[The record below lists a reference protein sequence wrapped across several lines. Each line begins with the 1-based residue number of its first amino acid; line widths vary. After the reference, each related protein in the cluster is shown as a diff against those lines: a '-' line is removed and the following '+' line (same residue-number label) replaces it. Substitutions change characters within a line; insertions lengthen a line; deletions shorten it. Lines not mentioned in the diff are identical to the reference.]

1 MPASSLSSTAPSVPS
16 DAVVFPDAGTFYWQA
31 AYSGDINNAPATS
44 TCTDEVLT
52 VTTPDLHTVKL
63 VKTNDG
69 SFGPT
74 STANPGDT
82 LTYQITITNSGDA
95 DATNVPV
102 SDDINADPRPRHLQ
116 RRLQQQLQLRR
127 SAC

>member
-1 MPASSLSSTAPSVPS
+1 MTYTVYTDNACTQKFADAGIKPVVDGIVGPS
-16 DAVVFPDAGTFYWQA
+16 DAVVFPNAGTFYWQA
-31 AYSGDINNAPATS
+31 TYSGDANNAPATS

-52 VTTPDLHTVKL
+52 VTTPTCTRSKL

-82 LTYQITITNSGDA
+82 LTFQITVTQ
-95 DATNVPV
+95 
-102 SDDINADPRPRHLQ
+102 Q
-116 RRLQQQLQLRR
+116 R
-127 SAC
+127 

>member
-1 MPASSLSSTAPSVPS
+1 MHAEFADAGIKPVVDGAVGPS

-31 AYSGDINNAPATS
+31 AYSGDANNAPATS

-82 LTYQITITNSGDA
+82 LTFQITD
-95 DATNVPV
+95 
-102 SDDINADPRPRHLQ
+102 HEQ
-116 RRLQQQLQLRR
+116 R
-127 SAC
+127 